1 MILIVTKASSPI
13 AIPGVAGD
21 SIRLLQIIAT
31 ISAQGQG
38 ETLEINIQRGGAIV
52 MSSVSNPL
60 TTATLQVNAGIGLA
74 PSLPMLTSFTVAT
87 GVQIYS
93 ATATIVNMP
102 LVDVLW
108 DIDVT
113 VFASLQTGSVD
124 RLTVLYETIHRRE
137 MRLARRRDR

>member
-1 MILIVTKASSPI
+1 MILTVTKASSPI
-13 AIPGVAGD
+13 GIPGVAGD
-21 SIRLLQIIAT
+21 SIRILQIIAN
-31 ISAQGQG
+31 ISAQAQG

-60 TTATLQVNAGIGLA
+60 TSATLQVNAGIGLS

-87 GVQIYS
+87 GVQNYS
-93 ATATIVNMP
+93 TTATIVNMP

-108 DIDVT
+108 DIDIT

-124 RLTVLYETIHRRE
+124 RLTVLYQTIHRQQ
-137 MRLARRRDR
+137 MRLASGRRP